1 MKSQNIT
8 SAPEV
13 QAATTQGGDGPAT
26 GEKPENNPGE
36 GCGTAAPRGNGS
48 VAHQLIGQFLD
59 ELRKDEAYV
68 DIAGR
73 LEAVVFTD
81 KPTEADLRTAL
92 FGEVDL

>member
-1 MKSQNIT
+1 MDSQIIT
-8 SAPEV
+8 SAPDV
-13 QAATTQGGDGPAT
+13 RAATTQGDKGTEAV
-26 GEKPENNPGE
+26 EKPDNNPGK
-36 GCGTAAPRGNGS
+36 GYGSAAPRGNGS

-59 ELRKDEAYV
+59 ELRKDEAYA

-73 LEAVVFTD
+73 LEAVVFAA